1 MKVIPG
7 SLVDF
12 YSEGEIVAGV
22 VLAEEKGRLRVVTE
36 KGREDRIAPGRVLA
50 TYEGDPK
57 LAAPADRRADTARA
71 DGAHRLAAAHARAAA
86 ERQSSLDIALVWDL
100 LVDEDGEHALEALA
114 EIGAGDRSA
123 PAVAAMLR
131 ALLEGKV
138 HFTRRGDLW
147 EPRPREAV
155 EEILKQRE
163 RERQRAEQRGR
174 FIASARAAIGGAGP
188 FVRSGE
194 EEETRMLRSLEE
206 LAVEGSTGPASR
218 DALAILSELPVG
230 GETSEEAAFRVLAAL
245 GILSVDENLFVR
257 RFGLKTEFPAGA
269 EDLARSAI
277 ADALGAEQGGFPEPD
292 QSAQGDALKSPI
304 PPGLARE
311 IENGSRRDLTVL
323 EIFSVDDELT
333 SEIDDALSIEDGPGG
348 SARVGVHIAD
358 PDFFVRVGTDL
369 DRIAE
374 SRAVTFYLPE
384 CRALMLPRP
393 IAEDA
398 AALQPGMA
406 RPALSFF
413 VTLGT
418 GGEILDWEIVPS
430 VIRSRTRVTYEQA
443 DDAVLDGAG
452 APRAIAGEPGPGD
465 GDAPPHAI
473 LAGTPLPP
481 AGGGTDA
488 PHRAAGLQP
497 LSAAV
502 AAGLRRLHDL
512 ARQLEASRV
521 ASGAHLIR
529 APEIDIVVE
538 ADGTITLK
546 RLEGDSPGRLL
557 VSEMMILTGRIAAR
571 FCLDKGAPCIFRR
584 QPPPEES
591 VPAVTGGPYDPV
603 AARRARRGLRRS
615 ETGLAPGRH
624 FALGLDAY
632 AQATSPIRRYQD
644 LAIHRQIKS
653 VLLGG
658 APCYDTEALQR
669 VAATTDEAERV
680 ARLAERGTDEYW
692 TLKYL
697 ERQMGQ
703 EIEGV
708 VVYREPRRVEV
719 ELCETLYSVSITPR
733 PDHELGLRLR
743 FVIEAVNPRGPS
755 IRLRQLG

>member
-7 SLVDF
+7 SIVDY
-12 YSEGEIVAGV
+12 YSEGEILAAV
-22 VLAEEKGRLRVVTE
+22 VISEEKGRLRVVTE

-50 TYEGDPK
+50 AYEGDPK
-57 LAAPADRRADTARA
+57 AAAPADRRSDTARA
-71 DGAHRLAAAHARAAA
+71 ESAHRLAAAHARAAA
-86 ERQSSLDIALVWDL
+86 ERRGSLDIALVWDL

-131 ALLEGKV
+131 ALLEEKA

-147 EPRPREAV
+147 EPRGRDAV
-155 EEILKQRE
+155 EEILKQRD
-163 RERQRAEQRGR
+163 RERQRADERER
-174 FIASARAAIGGAGP
+174 FVASARGAIGGAAP

-194 EEETRMLRSLEE
+194 EEETRILRSLEE
-206 LAVEGSTGPASR
+206 LAVQGSAGPASR
-218 DALAILSELPVG
+218 DALAILAELPVA
-230 GETSEEAAFRVLAAL
+230 GETPEESAFRALAAL
-245 GILSVDENLFVR
+245 GILSLDENLFIR
-257 RFGLKTEFPAGA
+257 RFGLKIEFPVGA
-269 EDLARSAI
+269 EDLAMGAI
-277 ADALGAEQGGFPEPD
+277 AEALGAEPGGLQVRDRRAP
-292 QSAQGDALKSPI
+292 GDAPGSPI

-311 IENGSRRDLTVL
+311 IESGSRRDLTDL

-358 PDFFVRVGTDL
+358 PDFFVRPGSEL

-393 IAEDA
+393 IAEGA
-398 AALQPGMA
+398 AALQPGVA

-413 VTLGT
+413 ATLGE
-418 GGEILDWEIVPS
+418 GGEILDLEIVPS

-443 DDAVLDGAG
+443 DDAVLGEAAEPGATAGGEPQVIRTGTTQPSAGAG
-452 APRAIAGEPGPGD
+452 GESPYSAAEPQ
-465 GDAPPHAI
+465 
-473 LAGTPLPP
+473 PLP
-481 AGGGTDA
+481 AG
-488 PHRAAGLQP
+488 
-497 LSAAV
+497 V

-512 ARQLEASRV
+512 ALQLEASRV

-557 VSEMMILTGRIAAR
+557 VSEMMILTGRLAAR
-571 FCLDKGAPCIFRR
+571 FCLDRGVPCIFRR

-624 FALGLDAY
+624 YALGLDAY

-653 VLLGG
+653 VLRGG

-669 VAATTDEAERV
+669 VAATTDEAERA

-697 ERQMGQ
+697 ERQLGQ

-719 ELCETLYSVSITPR
+719 ELCETLYTVSITPR
-733 PDHELGLRLR
+733 PDHELGLRVR